1 MPPRSYF
8 VQWSGQFENQI
19 RAMNRLQ
26 LLVPQS
32 MFVGF
37 LLIFMAFKS
46 FPQTMFILFAG
57 IPTAIAGGV
66 WLQYLFGYNFSVA
79 VWVGFIS
86 IFGIVDDDSVLITT
100 YINDLFGKRK
110 MKSVQDIRDTILMAG
125 TRRIRPCIMTAAT
138 TFIGLAPILW
148 STGAEVV
155 KPMAIPSIGGMAMDI
170 VSVFII
176 PCLNAWH
183 KEHKFKKALKQDPCV
198 AETGIMV

>member
-1 MPPRSYF
+1 
-8 VQWSGQFENQI
+8 
-19 RAMNRLQ
+19 
-26 LLVPQS
+26 
-32 MFVGF
+32 
-37 LLIFMAFKS
+37 
-46 FPQTMFILFAG
+46 
-57 IPTAIAGGV
+57 V

-100 YINDLFGKRK
+100 YINDLFGERR
-110 MKSVQDIRDTILMAG
+110 MKSIQDIRDTILMAG

-148 STGAEVV
+148 ETGAGAEVA
-155 KPMAIPSIGGMAMDI
+155 KPMAIPSIGGMAMAL

-183 KEHKFKKALKQDPCV
+183 KEHKFKKALKKDPGI
-198 AETGIMV
+198 AERGILV